1 MTGAP
6 GVEGKVVA
14 VTGASSGIGEAIALL
29 LAERG
34 AKVVLGARRADKLAD
49 LAGRIEQAGGEAV
62 VAETD
67 VTKREDLVGL
77 VAAGRERWGRFDVLV
92 SNAGAGSVGPITD
105 LDVDGWELMVDV
117 NVKGLLYGVA
127 AALPVFQEQGS
138 GHFVTV
144 LSVAGLQISPG
155 TAVYAATKN
164 AGRTFSEALR
174 QEVGDSIRVT
184 AVSPGMV
191 ATDFTQGTKNDEARA
206 QMEESKD
213 EIAIDPSAIAR
224 AVAFAIEQ
232 PADVD
237 VNEIVVRPTAED

>member
-1 MTGAP
+1 VS
-6 GVEGKVVA
+6 VEGKVVA

-34 AKVVLGARRADKLAD
+34 AKVVLGARRTDKLTD
-49 LAGRIEQAGGEAV
+49 LAARIEQAGGEAV

-67 VTKREDLVGL
+67 VTRREDLVAL
-77 VAAGRERWGRFDVLV
+77 VAAARERWGRLDVLV
-92 SNAGAGSVGPITD
+92 SNAGAGSVGPIAD

-117 NVKGLLYGVA
+117 NVKGLLFGVA

-144 LSVAGLQISPG
+144 LSVAGLQVSPG

-174 QEVGDSIRVT
+174 QEVGDGIRVT

-191 ATDFTQGTKNDEARA
+191 GTDFTEGTKDPDARR
-206 QMEESKD
+206 QMEQHRD

-237 VNEIVVRPTAED
+237 VNEIVVRPARQR

>member
-1 MTGAP
+1 MS
-6 GVEGKVVA
+6 VEGKVVA

-92 SNAGAGSVGPITD
+92 SNAGAGSVGPVSD

-117 NVKGLLYGVA
+117 NVKGLLFGVA

-138 GHFVTV
+138 GHFVNI

-174 QEVGDSIRVT
+174 QEVGSTVRVT

-191 ATDFTQGTKNDEARA
+191 GTDFTEGTENDEARH
-206 QMEESKD
+206 QMEQHRD
-213 EIAIDPSAIAR
+213 EVAIDASAIAR

-237 VNEIVVRPTAED
+237 VNEIVVRPTAEA

>member
-1 MTGAP
+1 MS
-6 GVEGKVVA
+6 VEGKVVA

-49 LAGRIEQAGGEAV
+49 LAARIEQAGGEAV

-77 VAAGRERWGRFDVLV
+77 VAAGREKWGRFDVLV
-92 SNAGAGSVGPITD
+92 SNAGAGSVGPISD

-127 AALPVFQEQGS
+127 AALPVFREQGS

-144 LSVAGLQISPG
+144 LSVAGLQIAPG

-191 ATDFTQGTKNDEARA
+191 GTDFTQGTKNDEARA
-206 QMEESKD
+206 QMEKSKD

>member
-1 MTGAP
+1 MTGI
-6 GVEGKVVA
+6 EGKVVA

-34 AKVVLGARRADKLAD
+34 ARVVLGARRADKLAD
-49 LAGRIEQAGGEAV
+49 LAARIEQAGGEAV

-67 VTKREDLVGL
+67 VTRRADLVGL
-77 VAAGRERWGRFDVLV
+77 VAAARERWGRLDVLV
-92 SNAGAGSVGPITD
+92 SNAGAGSVGPIED

-117 NVKGLLYGVA
+117 NVKGLLFGVA

-174 QEVGDSIRVT
+174 QEVGGSIRVT

-191 ATDFTQGTKNDEARA
+191 GTDFTAGTKDPGAR
-206 QMEESKD
+206 QRMEQHRD
-213 EIAIDPSAIAR
+213 EIAIAPAAIAR
-224 AVAFAIEQ
+224 AVAYAIEQ

-237 VNEIVVRPTAED
+237 VNEIVVRPTAES